1 MYLTNQ
7 NRVKIFNNK
16 GTDIGNIPAK
26 GTEVNVTGAQVTI
39 PLRGAVFPVS
49 YNKLTGYIM
58 VGMLSFKPVAPPPVV
73 EPPSSG
79 EPKLYKMLR
88 VMQAGSPNPLAE
100 ANRKGVGTPDIIVL
114 KDGRVQFTKAWQM
127 FLLKI
132 NPNML
137 PKHVA
142 AIMGSG
148 RWGFNR
154 TGLPS
159 ERFPQRRANYIMS
172 EDTDFPNPATD
183 KIRTF
188 TYNVHRG
195 IQVGNEVI
203 LETMDGDEM
212 PPDVTPQS
220 HPHLFCHLTIVYPN
234 ERSITPFPNGA
245 PAWGYQSAFTWFP
258 LVSDGEVRVPLSQ
271 VREVQSY
278 QLPYIPTRL

>member
-7 NRVKIFNNK
+7 NKVKIFNLK
-16 GTDIGNIPAK
+16 GTEISNIPAK
-26 GTEVNVTGAQVTI
+26 DTQVNVTGAQVTI
-39 PLRGAVFPVS
+39 QQRGACFPVT
-49 YNKLTGYIM
+49 YNKLNGYVM
-58 VGMLSFKPVAPPPVV
+58 VGMLKFEKDETNEPPP
-73 EPPSSG
+73 PPPTG

-88 VMQAGSPNPLAE
+88 VMQPGSPNPLAE

-114 KDGRVQFTKAWQM
+114 KEGRVQFTKAWQM

-132 NPNML
+132 NPNMQ
-137 PKHVA
+137 PNHVA

-159 ERFPQRRANYIMS
+159 ERFPQKRANYIMG
-172 EDTDFPNPATD
+172 ENTDFPNPATD

-195 IQVGNEVI
+195 IQVGNEVV

-271 VREVQSY
+271 VREVASY